1 MLIEKS
7 DKMGKNIEIDS
18 QSINTI
24 GAGTVIKGDI
34 KSSGN
39 FRIDGTLIGSIN
51 CKGKII
57 IGNTGIVEGEID
69 CQNADFSGEIKANVK
84 VSELMAL
91 KASSKLSGDVIT
103 NKLAIEP
110 GAKFSGSCN
119 MDGNFTDEP
128 GANKKNEANKPEEK
142 PAK

>member
-1 MLIEKS
+1 MA
-7 DKMGKNIEIDS
+7 KNVEIDS
-18 QSINTI
+18 QSINTV

-57 IGNTGIVEGEID
+57 VGNTGIVEGEII
-69 CQNADFSGEIKANVK
+69 CQNADFSGEIKAKVK
-84 VSELMAL
+84 VSELMSL
-91 KASSKLSGDVIT
+91 KASSKLTGDVVT

-110 GAKFSGSCN
+110 GAVFSGSCN
-119 MDGNFTDEP
+119 MDSNTSIDQVT
-128 GANKKNEANKPEEK
+128 NKKNEANKAGQE

>member
-1 MLIEKS
+1 MA
-7 DKMGKNIEIDS
+7 KNVEIDS

-39 FRIDGTLIGSIN
+39 FRIDGTLIGSID

-57 IGNTGIVEGEID
+57 VGNTGIVEGEIY
-69 CQNADFSGEIKANVK
+69 CQNADFSGEIRANVK

-91 KASSKLSGDVIT
+91 KASSKLAGDIIT
-103 NKLAIEP
+103 NKLSIEP

-119 MDGNFTDEP
+119 MDSNLP
-128 GANKKNEANKPEEK
+128 GDPGTKTKDEANKAKEEAVK
-142 PAK
+142 

>member
-1 MLIEKS
+1 MA
-7 DKMGKNIEIDS
+7 KNVEIDS

-39 FRIDGTLIGSIN
+39 FRIDGTLIGSID

-57 IGNTGIVEGEID
+57 IGNTGVVEGEIF
-69 CQNADFSGEIKANVK
+69 CQNADFSGEIRANVK
-84 VSELMAL
+84 VSELLAL
-91 KASSKLSGDVIT
+91 KASSKLTGDIVIS
-103 NKLAIEP
+103 KLSIEP

-119 MDGNFTDEP
+119 MDSKISDEP
-128 GANKKNEANKPEEK
+128 GITDKNEAIKAEERS
-142 PAK
+142 AK

>member
-1 MLIEKS
+1 MA
-7 DKMGKNIEIDS
+7 KNVEIDS

-57 IGNTGIVEGEID
+57 VGNTGIVEGDII
-69 CQNADFSGEIKANVK
+69 CQNADFSGEIKANIK
-84 VSELMAL
+84 ISELLAL
-91 KASSKLSGDVIT
+91 KASSKLTGEVIT
-103 NKLAIEP
+103 NKLSIEP

-119 MDGNFTDEP
+119 MDNDISSDP
-128 GANKKNEANKPEEK
+128 GTNKNDEANK
-142 PAK
+142 AKEGAVK

>member
-1 MLIEKS
+1 MA
-7 DKMGKNIEIDS
+7 KNVEIDS

-57 IGNTGIVEGEID
+57 VGNTGIVEGDIN
-69 CQNADFSGEIKANVK
+69 CQNADFSGEINANVK
-84 VSELMAL
+84 ISELLAL
-91 KASSKLSGDVIT
+91 KASSKLIGDVIT
-103 NKLAIEP
+103 NKLSIEP

-119 MDGNFTDEP
+119 MDNNLINDS
-128 GANKKNEANKPEEK
+128 GANIKDEANK
-142 PAK
+142 AKEAAAK

>member
-1 MLIEKS
+1 MA
-7 DKMGKNIEIDS
+7 KNVEIDS

-57 IGNTGIVEGEID
+57 VGNTGIVEGEIN
-69 CQNADFSGEIKANVK
+69 CQNADFSGDIKANVK
-84 VSELMAL
+84 VGELMSL
-91 KASSKLSGDVIT
+91 KASSKLTGDIIT

-110 GAKFSGSCN
+110 GAVFSGSCN
-119 MDGNFTDEP
+119 MDSSNTMT
-128 GANKKNEANKPEEK
+128 NKKDEAIQAKQE

>member
-1 MLIEKS
+1 MLKEKAN
-7 DKMGKNIEIDS
+7 KMAKNVEIDS

-57 IGNTGIVEGEID
+57 VGNTGIVEGEIN
-69 CQNADFSGEIKANVK
+69 CQNADFSGEIKAKVK

-91 KASSKLSGDVIT
+91 KASSKLAGEVLT
-103 NKLAIEP
+103 NKLSIEP

-119 MDGNFTDEP
+119 MDGNIPDEP
-128 GANKKNEANKPEEK
+128 GTNIKDEANKAK
-142 PAK
+142 KTPA